1 MSQILEKNIKA
12 LLKVNPTLASKL
24 FSIKTNDKF
33 EIIQQGDDPIN
44 LNIID
49 KEKKYPIYTTNPLNE
64 IEKKRKEFKQYER
77 YPALYFY
84 GMGNGIFIKLL
95 FANQTHKRVIVIE
108 PNLEI
113 LYIALNIV
121 DLSEEIKEKKLIIFL
136 PEELTYA
143 KSLDIFANK
152 NFLLFNKTYTLHIY
166 SKYYEKFYSESI
178 IKINKLFIRAIKQVV
193 NNVGN
198 DTIDNLIGLE
208 HHIKNIPEMIN
219 NYHFSQLINKKNS
232 DIAIVVSTG
241 PSLKKQLP
249 LLKEIQNYVTII
261 SVDASLPILEK
272 WDIKPDFVTSLERV
286 EATGEFFKN
295 TSKEFQK
302 DIIMI
307 HASLQHKN
315 VLDNSYGK
323 KFLVMRPFKYTK
335 YYTMHKY
342 GYLGVGMSAANMA
355 YELAYSLGFKTIT
368 LIGQDLA
375 YNEDGTSHSEGH
387 IFGKNEVKF
396 KESDEYVT
404 KYGGKGTIRTN
415 RIWNMFRNFFERDI
429 EYTKKEN
436 IKTFNCTEGG
446 AMIEGSIEISFKDF
460 IKEYVKKEPKKKL
473 KLRKLSQKTIDK
485 NIQKAYKKTIAMV
498 DYGEKI
504 QKKIEK
510 LFLKVA
516 KECENLEKLKEEN
529 KLDKI
534 NYNKLYN
541 LSNQIDK
548 LKEIIESKKFST
560 IFGETVESYL
570 VNKELDLA
578 KIVVSPSNTEI
589 EKKAKLI
596 DWIMNHKEWLFM
608 LAGSINAQNIVIK
621 RALKDVNFF
630 NIGNK

>member
-64 IEKKRKEFKQYER
+64 IETKRKEFKQYDR
-77 YPALYFY
+77 YPVLYFY

-166 SKYYEKFYSESI
+166 SKYYEKFYSESV

-485 NIQKAYKKTIAMV
+485 NIQKAYKKTIAMI